1 MVFEVVGSQV
11 VYDGTL
17 ARVRMDRVA
26 MPGGEV
32 QEREIVEHPEAVAVV
47 ALDDDGS
54 VLLVRQHRTA
64 LGRHELE
71 LPAGLRD
78 VDGEDA
84 LATAQ
89 RELAEEVRTAAAHW
103 EVLLPFANSGG
114 WTDETTTIYLATGL
128 RQVAVPDG
136 FVASGEEADLQVVR
150 LPLDEAAARA
160 AAGELTTDAKTLI
173 GLLVAD
179 RRRDPARPGPGRPDR
194 PPA

>member
-32 QEREIVEHPEAVAVV
+32 AEREIVEHPEAVAVV
-47 ALDDDGS
+47 AVDDHGS
-54 VLLVRQHRTA
+54 VLLVRQYRTA

-89 RELAEEVRTAAAHW
+89 RELAEEVTTAAAHW
-103 EVLLPFANSGG
+103 EVLVRFANSGG
-114 WTDETTTIYLATGL
+114 WTDETTTVYLATGL
-128 RQVAVPDG
+128 TQVAVPDG
-136 FVASGEEADLQVVR
+136 FLAQGEEADLQVVR
-150 LPLDEAAARA
+150 LPLAEAAARA

-173 GLLVAD
+173 GLLLAD
-179 RRRDPARPGPGRPDR
+179 RRPDQTRPDR

>member
-1 MVFEVVGSQV
+1 MAFEVVGSRV

-32 QEREIVEHPEAVAVV
+32 AEREIVEHPEAVAVV

-54 VLLVRQHRTA
+54 VLLVRQYRSA

-89 RELAEEVRTAAAHW
+89 RELAEEVATAAAHW
-103 EVLLPFANSGG
+103 EVLVRFANSGG
-114 WTDETTTIYLATGL
+114 WTDETTTVYLATGL

-136 FVASGEEADLQVVR
+136 FSAQGEEADMEVVR
-150 LPLDEAAARA
+150 LPLAEAAARA
-160 AAGELTTDAKTLI
+160 AAGELTTDAKTLL
-173 GLLVAD
+173 GLLLAD
-179 RRRDPARPGPGRPDR
+179 RRRDAARPDR